1 MTKPT
6 IAIQKGA
13 SISRPDGAVILEL
26 TGLAFLE
33 MKEKPTIKVPK
44 DTDLDIPQEGVVKA
58 SSGTETKAGTR
69 IGSPADLPPPG
80 VEIEVP
86 DCTLIETAKAN
97 KKTELDKGTKI
108 KTNPGEPPIFV
119 LEDVSITMMYQS
131 SVAGES
137 HA

>member
-1 MTKPT
+1 MSKPT

-13 SISRPDGAVILEL
+13 SISGADGAVILQL

-33 MKEKPTIKVPK
+33 MDTKPNIKVPE

-69 IGSPADLPPPG
+69 IGSPADKPPPG

-86 DCTLIETAKAN
+86 ACTLIETAKAN
-97 KKTELDKGTKI
+97 KKTDLAEGTKI

-119 LEDVSITMMYQS
+119 LEEVS
-131 SVAGES
+131 VN
-137 HA
+137 